1 MLTNHQLQLLQNP
14 LLSTQTSQSFSC
26 SAVTPPPLHLLN
38 TTLSTTDPIKQ
49 LLPISSSSTT
59 IPEPIENTIAPLQ
72 TNETNQSVI
81 PSDTTTQPPVN

>member
-26 SAVTPPPLHLLN
+26 SAVIPPPLHLLN
-38 TTLSTTDPIKQ
+38 TTLSITDPIKQ
-49 LLPISSSSTT
+49 LLPTSSSTT
-59 IPEPIENTIAPLQ
+59 IPEPIENTIVPLQ